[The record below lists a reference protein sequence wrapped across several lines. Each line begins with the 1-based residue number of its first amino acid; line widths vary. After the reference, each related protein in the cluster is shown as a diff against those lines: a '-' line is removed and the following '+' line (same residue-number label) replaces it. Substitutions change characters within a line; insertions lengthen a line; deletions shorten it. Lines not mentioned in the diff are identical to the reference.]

1 MLKVNSLIKRNSIEI
16 RIRIIKIIVY
26 CKCNSFFFFLTT
38 YYNQFSLRILNNVCM
53 IQWHNNF

>member
-26 CKCNSFFFFLTT
+26 CKCNFFFFLTT

-53 IQWHNNF
+53 IQWHGE